1 MFIPL
6 QSASQVH
13 GGQLA
18 AGFFDG
24 SVKLYDARIPEM

>member
-1 MFIPL
+1 MFMLL

-18 AGFFDG
+18 AGFLDG
-24 SVKLYDARIPEM
+24 SVKLYDVRTPEM